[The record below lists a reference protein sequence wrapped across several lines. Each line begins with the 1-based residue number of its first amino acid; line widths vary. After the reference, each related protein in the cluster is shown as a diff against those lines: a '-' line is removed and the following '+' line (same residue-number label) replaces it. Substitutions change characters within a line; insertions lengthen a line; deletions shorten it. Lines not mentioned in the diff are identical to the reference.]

1 MTATLKTRG
10 AGIAGGAAMLLAL
23 VLVSAAGA
31 DDLKDGRDAL
41 NAGRY
46 DEALR
51 SFEKA
56 ANQGR
61 AEGRAGVGQVHL
73 RRRQLPK
80 AMEAFELAQKMD
92 PNLALA
98 YYGQGEVL
106 RRQAKCAEALPLLQK
121 ATDLDRKFPEAQLA
135 LGECYVATSK
145 HQQATEA
152 LNRGLNWGPKWRP
165 RFLVALGDAEL
176 ARDSLRDAGIF
187 YTKAREESPEDPTPR
202 RALGDFYV
210 KRGTF
215 ELAVPEY
222 QAAIEKDTA
231 DVDLRYKL
239 GQALFYAQRYN
250 EALDVW
256 RDVVVRDPEFPA
268 GQYSL
273 GDLYYRSGQADPRRY
288 HDAKPHLEKYVQL
301 APEDPRGWSVLGRTL
316 YHLGERDA
324 ALAALDKA
332 VSLGDKSKDMHR
344 ARFRLFVD
352 RREYDK
358 AQAEYALADPEPDDQ
373 LRMAQVLVIQKQ
385 PAQAESLYQ
394 ALVGQD
400 AGGRHG
406 KFALTE
412 LGKIRFREKDYPG
425 AIAYFDRRNALDPK
439 SDEAYYFI
447 GLSYKEMKETPK
459 AIEAMLQSVALAPD
473 KADRHFWLGILYAG
487 VPDSGAR
494 ARSALNQAVALDS
507 AGTSKNTGIALR
519 QLGFYDLLDKRWSDA
534 IQKLERA
541 VQIDPNDFQ
550 AWLWLGQAYQNS
562 GNRGK
567 ACECYRRV
575 LQLKPG
581 QPEATQGMKAL
592 GC

>member
-1 MTATLKTRG
+1 MNATLKTRG
-10 AGIAGGAAMLLAL
+10 AGLAGGAAMLLAL
-23 VLVSAAGA
+23 VLAHAASA
-31 DDLKDGRDAL
+31 DDLKDGRSAF

-46 DEALR
+46 DDAARL
-51 SFEKA
+51 FEKA
-56 ANQGR
+56 ASQGS
-61 AEGRAGVGQVHL
+61 AEGRAGVGQVWL
-73 RRRQLPK
+73 RRRQLGK

-106 RRQAKCAEALPLLQK
+106 RRQNKCPEALPLLRK
-121 ATDLDRKFPEAQLA
+121 ATELDRKFPEAQIA
-135 LGECYVATSK
+135 LGECYVATQK
-145 HQQATEA
+145 HQEATEA

-222 QAAIEKDTA
+222 QAAIEKDTS
-231 DVDLRYKL
+231 DIELRYKL
-239 GQALFYAQRYN
+239 GQAMFYAQRYN

-256 RDVVVRDPEFPA
+256 RDVVARDPEFAA
-268 GQYSL
+268 GQLSL
-273 GDLYYRSGQADPRRY
+273 GDLYYRSGQADARRY
-288 HDAKPHLEKYVQL
+288 HDAKPPLEKYVQL

-358 AQAEYALADPEPDDQ
+358 ALAEYALADPEPEDQ

-385 PAQAESLYQ
+385 PAQAESLYR
-394 ALVGQD
+394 ALVSQD
-400 AGGRHG
+400 ESGRHG
-406 KFALTE
+406 KFALNE

-425 AIAYFDRRNALDPK
+425 AIGYFERRNALDPK

-447 GLSYKEMKETPK
+447 GLSYKEMKETAK
-459 AIEAMLQSVALAPD
+459 AIEAMRQSVALAPD
-473 KADRHFWLGILYAG
+473 KPDRHFWLGILYTG
-487 VPDSGAR
+487 VPDSTAEAR
-494 ARSALNQAVALDS
+494 TALNRAVELDS

-519 QLGFYDLLDKRWSDA
+519 QLGYYDLLAKNWPEA
-534 IQKLERA
+534 IRKLERA
-541 VQIDPNDFQ
+541 VQIDPNDWQ
-550 AWLWLGQAYQNS
+550 AWLWLAQGYQNS
-562 GNRGK
+562 GNRSK

-581 QPEATQGMKAL
+581 QPEAVQGMKAL